1 MLHGVSPTAMKRAA
15 SCFKRVRV
23 ASGSL
28 REFQPALML
37 DNMEDLVDWEVQ
49 GVKVMEPSAFAVDGG
64 ACSLEAWARCPLA
77 RFLELSC

>member
-1 MLHGVSPTAMKRAA
+1 MLHGVSPTAMKKAA

-28 REFQPALML
+28 REFLSGLML

-49 GVKVMEPSAFAVDGG
+49 GCEEDGAFRLRRRQGSMLVG
-64 ACSLEAWARCPLA
+64 S
-77 RFLELSC
+77 